1 MQEGT
6 TTAPTVS
13 EPDDAFLAHEH
24 IAGLL
29 ERLRREPALRAWVL
43 TAPTG
48 ALATL
53 GVVLD
58 DHELVLLLERIEAL
72 DERHLPVT
80 ALDVMT
86 PDPVTFRPET
96 SVHEAAQ
103 TLSEHRISGAP
114 VVSADGSIAGIVSK
128 FDLIA

>member
-6 TTAPTVS
+6 TTAPTAS
-13 EPDDAFLAHEH
+13 DSDDAFMAHEH

-29 ERLRREPALRAWVL
+29 ERLRREPALRAWVQ

-58 DHELVLLLERIEAL
+58 DNELVLLLERIEEL
-72 DERHLPVT
+72 DERHIPVT
-80 ALDVMT
+80 ALDIMT
-86 PDPVTFRPET
+86 PDPVTFRPDT
-96 SVHEAAQ
+96 TVHDAAAK
-103 TLSEHRISGAP
+103 LAEHRISGAP
-114 VVSADGSIAGIVSK
+114 VISDDDIIVGI
-128 FDLIA
+128 

>member
-1 MQEGT
+1 MQGGSP
-6 TTAPTVS
+6 APTTS
-13 EPDDAFLAHEH
+13 DADDGFLASEH

-58 DHELVLLLERIEAL
+58 DNELVLLLERIEAL
-72 DERHLPVT
+72 DERSLPVT
-80 ALDVMT
+80 AIEIMT
-86 PDPVTFRPET
+86 PDPVTFRRET
-96 SVHEAAQ
+96 TVHDAAQ
-103 TLSEHRISGAP
+103 TLSDHRISGAP
-114 VVSADGSIAGIVSK
+114 VVDDSGTIVG
-128 FDLIA
+128 

>member
-1 MQEGT
+1 MQGGT
-6 TTAPTVS
+6 SSAAPAAADS
-13 EPDDAFLAHEH
+13 DEDFLSNAH

-58 DHELVLLLERIEAL
+58 DNDLVLLLERIEAL
-72 DERHLPVT
+72 DERALPVT
-80 ALDVMT
+80 AQDVMT
-86 PDPVTFRPET
+86 PDPVTFSPDT

-103 TLSEHRISGAP
+103 TLSERRISGAP
-114 VVSADGSIAGIVSK
+114 VVSQDGRIAGIVSE
-128 FDLIA
+128 F

>member
-1 MQEGT
+1 MQGGSS
-6 TTAPTVS
+6 APPT
-13 EPDDAFLAHEH
+13 DDAFLHSEH

-48 ALATL
+48 AFATL

-58 DHELVLLLERIEAL
+58 DNELVLLLEQIEAL
-72 DERHLPVT
+72 DERALPVT
-80 ALDVMT
+80 ARDIMS
-86 PDPVTFRPET
+86 PDPVTLQPQT

-103 TLSEHRISGAP
+103 TL
-114 VVSADGSIAGIVSK
+114 AD
-128 FDLIA
+128 

>member
-1 MQEGT
+1 MQGGT
-6 TTAPTVS
+6 TSASAAGAP
-13 EPDDAFLAHEH
+13 EDAFLHSEH

-58 DHELVLLLERIEAL
+58 DNELVLLLERIEEL
-72 DERHLPVT
+72 DERSLPVT
-80 ALDVMT
+80 AADIMT
-86 PDPVTFRPET
+86 PQPITFTPDT
-96 SVHEAAQ
+96 SVHEAAAS
-103 TLSEHRISGAP
+103 LSEHRISGAP
-114 VVSADGSIAGIVSK
+114 VCAEDG
-128 FDLIA
+128 

>member
-1 MQEGT
+1 MSAVST
-6 TTAPTVS
+6 TS
-13 EPDDAFLAHEH
+13 DPDDGFLASEH
-24 IAGLL
+24 ILGLL

-58 DHELVLLLERIEAL
+58 DNELVLLLEKIEAL

-80 ALDVMT
+80 AFDVMT
-86 PDPVTFRPET
+86 ADPVTLSPER

-103 TLSEHRISGAP
+103 T
-114 VVSADGSIAGIVSK
+114 
-128 FDLIA
+128 

>member
-1 MQEGT
+1 MQGGT
-6 TTAPTVS
+6 SAPS
-13 EPDDAFLAHEH
+13 ADDEFLSNEH

-58 DHELVLLLERIEAL
+58 DNELVLLLERIEAL
-72 DERHLPVT
+72 DERSLPVT
-80 ALDVMT
+80 AIEIMT
-86 PDPVTFRPET
+86 PDPVTFRRET
-96 SVHEAAQ
+96 TVHDAAQ
-103 TLSEHRISGAP
+103 TLSDHRISGAQ
-114 VVSADGSIAGIVSK
+114 VVDDS
-128 FDLIA
+128 

>member
-1 MQEGT
+1 MQGGT
-6 TTAPTVS
+6 QATSATAAS
-13 EPDDAFLAHEH
+13 DDFLSNEH

-58 DHELVLLLERIEAL
+58 DNELVLLLERIEAL

-86 PDPVTFRPET
+86 ADPVTFRPDM

-103 TLSEHRISGAP
+103 TLSERRISGAP
-114 VVSADGSIAGIVSK
+114 VVSED
-128 FDLIA
+128 

>member
-1 MQEGT
+1 MS
-6 TTAPTVS
+6 TVS
-13 EPDDAFLAHEH
+13 TSGPDESFLTNEH

-58 DHELVLLLERIEAL
+58 DNELVQLLEKIEEL
-72 DERHLPVT
+72 DERALPVT
-80 ALDVMT
+80 AFDVMT
-86 PDPVTFRPET
+86 PDPLTFTPDL
-96 SVHEAAQ
+96 SAHEAAQ
-103 TLSEHRISGAP
+103 ILSEHRISGAP
-114 VVSADGSIAGIVSK
+114 VVDDNGAIVGI
-128 FDLIA
+128 

>member
-1 MQEGT
+1 MQGGT
-6 TTAPTVS
+6 AMPSATSA
-13 EPDDAFLAHEH
+13 DDTFLSNEH

-58 DHELVLLLERIEAL
+58 DNELVQLLERIEEL
-72 DERHLPVT
+72 DERALPVT
-80 ALDVMT
+80 AADIMT
-86 PDPVTFRPET
+86 PDPMTLQPDT
-96 SVHEAAQ
+96 SVHEAA
-103 TLSEHRISGAP
+103 AM
-114 VVSADGSIAGIVSK
+114 
-128 FDLIA
+128 